1 MNKLLVFLFLLF
13 NHLLFAQ
20 NEIAV
25 IDFSKI
31 LDTLPSRKIA
41 IQKINAFEQEVMLEL
56 KAMNEEYFRLST
68 ISSEGCFNGSKPIG
82 CQTSLRNYQKLMEER
97 DETIQEEMIV
107 FIEELN
113 APILARIQTVI
124 STVALRKNLLFVFD
138 QKEFL
143 YRSDDVDITNDVIE
157 ELLLMEEEK

>member
-1 MNKLLVFLFLLF
+1 MNKLLVFLLF

-25 IDFSKI
+25 IDSRKI

-82 CQTSLRNYQKLMEER
+82 CQIRSSRNFQKELEER
-97 DETIQEEMIV
+97 YETSQEEILLYDK
-107 FIEELN
+107 ELN
-113 APILARIQTVI
+113 APILARIQTAI
-124 STVALRKNLLFVFD
+124 STIALRKNLLFVFD
-138 QKEFL
+138 KDGFI